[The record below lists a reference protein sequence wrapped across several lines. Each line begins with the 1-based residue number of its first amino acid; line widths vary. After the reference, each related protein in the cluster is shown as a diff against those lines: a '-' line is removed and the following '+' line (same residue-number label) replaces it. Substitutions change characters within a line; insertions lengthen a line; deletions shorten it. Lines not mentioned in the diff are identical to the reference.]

1 MIKELHTLKT
11 FSAASMDEV
20 QVCIDSYIS
29 QKVRSGSNCV
39 VVVGYDISISVIF
52 GFHISILE
60 SWILSQSLRFLN
72 QGLSISAISHF
83 SIHHIY
89 FGSKNTKK
97 KTNQEP

>member
-20 QVCIDSYIS
+20 QVRIDSYIS

-60 SWILSQSLRFLN
+60 S
-72 QGLSISAISHF
+72 
-83 SIHHIY
+83 
-89 FGSKNTKK
+89 
-97 KTNQEP
+97 